1 MYKLLTL
8 TVLAASLSVSAMAA
22 ELKVAVLDGQMV
34 INQTNAAKRAVET
47 LKGARDAAQ
56 KQIAALEAPLV
67 DKQKK
72 LADQQKVLA
81 PDKFAAEQQAFQKD
95 VAAFRAKAGGIQ
107 TELEKKG
114 LGLRK
119 QIADTVRGIVES
131 LSKQR
136 GYDLVV
142 PKAMVFYTSANVTD
156 ISAEVLAQA
165 NAALDK

>member
-1 MYKLLTL
+1 MRKF
-8 TVLAASLSVSAMAA
+8 VMLAVMAVALAGNAVAA

-34 INQTNAAKRAVET
+34 INQTNAAKRAVDN
-47 LKGARDAAQ
+47 LKAARDAAQ

-81 PDKFAAEQQAFQKD
+81 PDKFAAEKALFQKD
-95 VAAFRAKAGGIQ
+95 VAGFRAKAEGIQ
-107 TELEKKG
+107 AELEKKG

-119 QIADTVRGIVES
+119 QIAETVKGIVES
-131 LSKQR
+131 IAKER
-136 GYDLVV
+136 GYDVV
-142 PKAMVFYTSANVTD
+142 LPKAMVFYSSANVTD
-156 ISAEVLAQA
+156 ISAEVLKQA